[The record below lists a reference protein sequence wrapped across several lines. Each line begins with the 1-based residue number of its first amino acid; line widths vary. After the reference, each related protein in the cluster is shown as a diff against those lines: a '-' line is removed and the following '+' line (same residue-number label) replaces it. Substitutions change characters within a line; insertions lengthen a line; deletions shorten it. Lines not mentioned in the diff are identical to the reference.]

1 LTLLRVSPWA
11 ILLLLLRKVNRNWQA
26 WLVLIPV
33 VMMCALGL
41 VVGRAIPEPEIGTWL
56 GQIISSGALCLSALW
71 LLADVL
77 PSRNRMT
84 SFLLSAV
91 VIVTVAVTVPLFDN
105 CLRFSQEKLVPALM
119 VAPAL
124 LVLLLGMAVTSWMCR
139 KRYDPWRF
147 VLWLP
152 LVLVGLSFGAFG
164 IVAAFNS
171 FRGYHQ
177 LTPVLV
183 VPAFT
188 LALALYA
195 FVVPFMLLT
204 FTTPLYR
211 SRFQALFRLSETQRS
226 FSDVEP
232 QVAPEPTLT

>member
-1 LTLLRVSPWA
+1 MVGHAFLPA
-11 ILLLLLRKVNRNWQA
+11 
-26 WLVLIPV
+26 V
-33 VMMCALGL
+33 VQEWC
-41 VVGRAIPEPEIGTWL
+41 
-56 GQIISSGALCLSALW
+56 ALW

-77 PSRNRMT
+77 PSRNPMT

-91 VIVTVAVTVPLFDN
+91 IIVTVAVTVPLFDN
-105 CLRFSQEKLVPALM
+105 CLRLSQQRLVPVIM

-124 LVLLLGMAVTSWMCR
+124 LVLLLGMTVTSWMCR
-139 KRYDPWRF
+139 RQYDPWRF

-152 LVLVGLSFGAFG
+152 LVLVGVSCGAVG

-177 LTPVLV
+177 EAPLLV
-183 VPAFT
+183 VSAFA

-195 FVVPFMLLT
+195 IVVPFMLLT

-211 SRFQALFRLSETQRS
+211 SRFQALFRLSETERS
-226 FSDVEP
+226 LSEVEP